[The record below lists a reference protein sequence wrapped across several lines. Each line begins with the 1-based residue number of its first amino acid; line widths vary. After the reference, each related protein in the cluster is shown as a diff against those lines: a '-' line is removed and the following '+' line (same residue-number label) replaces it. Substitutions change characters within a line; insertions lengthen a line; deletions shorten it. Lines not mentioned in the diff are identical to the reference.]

1 MVGVSLAS
9 EFEHAVQVLDD
20 VALLHRM
27 AEGTLMSRMS
37 EGLPGSCWSTGAE
50 SCRACQSQSPHSCEE
65 SRAPLSRRGR
75 RKACSSR
82 RSSVC
87 ATRSP
92 WTMIL
97 ASSAAP

>member
-1 MVGVSLAS
+1 MVGVSVAS

-27 AEGTLMSRMS
+27 AEGTLMTRMS
-37 EGLPGSCWSTGAE
+37 EGPPGSCWSTGAE
-50 SCRACQSQSPHSCEE
+50 SCRACRSQSPHSCWE

-87 ATRSP
+87 VTRSP

-97 ASSAAP
+97 ASSAAY